1 MYASNFSN
9 RIYMEKTSKQ
19 YCLDYRN
26 SQKAKEGVLRD
37 KYSSNSSDDQQVE
50 NQDDQC
56 GAI

>member
-1 MYASNFSN
+1 MHGSYFSD
-9 RIYMEKTSKQ
+9 RIYIEKTSKQ

-50 NQDDQC
+50 DQDDP
-56 GAI
+56 